1 MLASIRKGKPF
12 ARRRRKATGPSGVAG
27 LPKMKRST
35 LLLTLVLTVL
45 LPLGGTLV
53 WFEMPRVAGGAGTA
67 GALSSVNPQ
76 DLALSWGVK
85 RIDAPQAWQYTTGSQ
100 EIVVAVI
107 DSGIDASVMQLA
119 GKIWTNSREIPGN
132 GIDDD
137 KNGYVDDVH
146 GWDFR
151 NTSSVDTTPIHWH
164 GTFVAGII
172 AAQATADGVAGVAP
186 GVRIMDLRVL
196 DSKNLF
202 YSTDWPK
209 LAAAVDYAVKNGARI
224 INLSIYSNGKPP
236 LVFEEAISRAIG
248 GGVIVVG
255 IAGND
260 GKNAVSYPGKYPG
273 VLAVSATDQS
283 DHLSSF
289 SNYGSEVAV
298 AAPGEK
304 VTSLRPGG
312 AAATSSGTSFAAPHV
327 AGTLALI
334 LSENPRL
341 TAQEAISALKTS
353 AVDLGVAGRDPQF
366 GSGLINADR
375 AVAGAQNR
383 N

>member
-1 MLASIRKGKPF
+1 MMASIRKGKPF

-35 LLLTLVLTVL
+35 LVLTLILAL
-45 LPLGGTLV
+45 LFSVGGTLAWV
-53 WFEMPRVAGGAGTA
+53 LMPRVAGGAGTS
-67 GALSSVNPQ
+67 GALSPASTA
-76 DLALSWGVK
+76 DLALSWGLK
-85 RIDAPQAWQYTTGSQ
+85 RIGAPQAWEYTTGSQ
-100 EIVVAVI
+100 AIVVAVI
-107 DSGIDASVMQLA
+107 DSGIDTSAPQLA
-119 GKIWTNSREIPGN
+119 GEVWTNPKEIPGN

-151 NTSSVDTTPIHWH
+151 NSSSVNTTPIHWH

-209 LAAAVDYAVKNGARI
+209 LAAAVDYATKNGARI

-236 LVFEEAISRAIG
+236 LVFEEAISRAVES
-248 GGVIVVG
+248 GVIVVG
-255 IAGND
+255 ITGNE

-283 DHLSSF
+283 DHLASF
-289 SNYGSEVAV
+289 SNYGPEVAV

-304 VTSLRPGG
+304 ITSLRPGG
-312 AAATSSGTSFAAPHV
+312 TAGTGSGTSFAAPHV

-334 LSENPRL
+334 LSENPHL
-341 TAQEAISALKTS
+341 TAQEAISTLKS
-353 AVDLGVAGRDPQF
+353 AAVDLGVAGRDQEF
-366 GSGLINADR
+366 GSGLIDANR
-375 AVAGAQNR
+375 AVGTAQSKN
-383 N
+383 